1 MRVEIAR
8 METDPERAAEVGRA
22 IRKVVAHET
31 MQAWLWDIWS
41 RMRMALEADAG
52 RPGGHTVAFIE
63 GALANLGTMLD
74 SDPVVRARL
83 QGAAEAIV
91 VSILPSA
98 QASLSTFIGDVVANW
113 DTATLVDR
121 IELRVGRD
129 LQYVRVNGTVVGFL
143 VGGLLYAV
151 LKAVFGTVSF

>member
-1 MRVEIAR
+1 
-8 METDPERAAEVGRA
+8 
-22 IRKVVAHET
+22 
-31 MQAWLWDIWS
+31 
-41 RMRMALEADAG
+41 
-52 RPGGHTVAFIE
+52 
-63 GALANLGTMLD
+63 MLD